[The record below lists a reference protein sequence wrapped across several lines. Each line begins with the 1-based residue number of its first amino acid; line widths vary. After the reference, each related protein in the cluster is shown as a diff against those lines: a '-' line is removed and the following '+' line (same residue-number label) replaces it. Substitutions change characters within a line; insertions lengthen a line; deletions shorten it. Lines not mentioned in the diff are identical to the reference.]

1 MNTRKKTLALLLC
14 AAMTLPAFACSF
26 QNIDPAEDESSAV
39 SNAENDPTEE
49 SSGAEGD
56 SSAADESSDGN
67 VLEGIDEEYVVTDQ
81 YGQKNQKLSF
91 QQPNFE
97 EDTPAVTSK
106 RAQDGNIYVNKTD
119 LNGNTVTDANGAE
132 ETELYTGETNAA
144 EYEPDYE
151 PSVKTYQA
159 FWLDISERADFIF
172 DGDLL
177 EFEIKVADDAPDG
190 IYPVE
195 VYYADLSN
203 YSANTDENASVMKNV
218 AFRAG
223 YLCINS
229 DEPEVAA
236 LGTALTLTPDT
247 VSAQPGETV
256 RMNVRIDNNT
266 GIVAFVIRMHYD
278 DKVMTIV
285 NAGAGEDLASRASL
299 TASAMN

>member
-26 QNIDPAEDESSAV
+26 QNIDPAEDESSTV
-39 SNAENDPTEE
+39 SDAANDSTEE
-49 SSGAEGD
+49 SNGAEGD
-56 SSAADESSDGN
+56 SSASDGSGDSSAADVIAEN
-67 VLEGIDEEYVVTDQ
+67 VVTDQ

-91 QQPNFE
+91 QQPSIE
-97 EDTPAVTSK
+97 DDTPLVTSR

-119 LNGNTVTDANGAE
+119 LNGAIVTDADGSA
-132 ETELYTGETNAA
+132 ETEIYTGETNAA
-144 EYEPDYE
+144 EYEPDYT
-151 PSVKTYQA
+151 PSIKSYQA
-159 FWLDISERADFIF
+159 IWLDISERADYIF
-172 DGDLL
+172 DGNLL
-177 EFEIKVADDAPDG
+177 EFEVEVAQDAPDG

-195 VYYADLSN
+195 VYYADFSN
-203 YSANTDENASVMKNV
+203 YSANTDENASVMKNA

-229 DEPEVAA
+229 EKPEVAA
-236 LGTALTLTPDT
+236 LGTAMTLTPDT
-247 VSAQPGETV
+247 VSAKPGETV

-299 TASAMN
+299 TATAIS